1 MSTGVQQTKERT
13 QETGATQNDMTG
25 SSFRGASMPE
35 PSGADFVELKY
46 RSVDNMKSAS
56 LARGLGYFSI
66 ALGLAE
72 IFAPNRVGEM
82 AGVAKSFRSFLP
94 ALGMR
99 EVAHGLGI
107 LMSNDP
113 TTAVWTRVGGDA
125 LDLAYVGAAFVSDD
139 SNKRR
144 LVGTSVALLGAAAM
158 DLMCANKLSSQ
169 EWKEQAGNPKAPTT
183 IGQTSGRRSFE
194 SR

>member
-1 MSTGVQQTKERT
+1 MSTGVQQSKEQT
-13 QETGATQNDMTG
+13 QETQVGQTNPARSQFQSGTMSQP
-25 SSFRGASMPE
+25 SSP
-35 PSGADFVELKY
+35 DFVEMKY
-46 RSVDNMKSAS
+46 RSVDNLKTAG

-72 IFAPNRVGEM
+72 IFAPNRLGEM
-82 AGVAKSFRSFLP
+82 AGVGRSFRSYLP

-107 LMSNDP
+107 LMSSDP

-125 LDLAYVGAAFVSDD
+125 LDLAYVGAAFASDD

-144 LVGTSVALLGAAAM
+144 LVRTSVALLGAAAM
-158 DLMCANKLSSQ
+158 DMICARKLSS
-169 EWKEQAGNPKAPTT
+169 EDWKKQSGNPKAPTT

-194 SR
+194 SA